1 MTHVPTTSPACAA
14 NETTHAA
21 DATNNLA
28 ALELSDTE
36 FDELET
42 FFVQLNQ
49 DNPSVP
55 PWEFVDGLFT
65 ALACT
70 RRPVSSAEWFPT
82 LVGDGTTMAE
92 HEPLPL
98 VEPFESLAQQNRFVQ
113 LCEKRRTQIAAQ
125 LALPVDSLDEE
136 NAFYPE
142 AVDMRGAIACLEYEE
157 QAKKSAQEPATTSA
171 TEPTQSDASSEEPSD
186 DPIPALGQ
194 VWALGFL
201 FAVDFWQ
208 EEWAA
213 PRDKEGASLLQ
224 ELLQTIEVLAEDDHA
239 APVTCLFDENGPP
252 SVSQERI
259 ERFGDAV
266 WAVYDL
272 HQFWHSLGPR
282 VVPHTRPATPGRNDP
297 CWCGSGKKFKK
308 CHGA

>member
-1 MTHVPTTSPACAA
+1 MTAPYAPPSSS
-14 NETTHAA
+14 
-21 DATNNLA
+21 LA
-28 ALELSDTE
+28 ALELSDAE

-42 FFVQLNQ
+42 FFVQLNE

-98 VEPFESLAQQNRFVQ
+98 VQPFESLAQQNRFVQ

-125 LALPVDSLDEE
+125 LALPVDSLNEE

-142 AVDMRGAIACLEYEE
+142 AVDMRGAIARLEQEQ
-157 QAKKSAQEPATTSA
+157 QAKKAAEEPATTSVS
-171 TEPTQSDASSEEPSD
+171 QSTTDTVETTVETTDTAPSAPSSEAPSD

-208 EEWAA
+208 QEWAA
-213 PRDKEGASLLQ
+213 PRDKEEASLLK
-224 ELLQTIEVLAEDDHA
+224 ELLHTIEALAEDDHA
-239 APVTCLFDENGPP
+239 APVTCLFDDNGPP

-272 HQFWHSLGPR
+272 YQFWHSLGPR
-282 VVPHTRPATPGRNDP
+282 VVPRTRPATPGRNDP